1 MLVPRPCFY
10 VLALWLTGCVV
21 VNITF
26 PAAATEK
33 AADQIID
40 KIQGKPLPSTSPAKP
55 VDTPE
60 LPNKTSTPLLE
71 QHGNSFNLF
80 IPVAWANQANL
91 DISSPAIQTVVAR
104 QAERYK
110 KLEPFYNNGTIGLT
124 NDGLIALRD
133 PSQVPLKSRN
143 EVNSMI
149 TAENQ
154 DRLALYR
161 EIAIANKNPDWENDI
176 RLTFARRWIERAL
189 PGWWYQ
195 DSRKNWQRK

>member
-1 MLVPRPCFY
+1 MIVHRPCLY
-10 VLALWLTGCVV
+10 MLILWLTGCVV
-21 VNITF
+21 VNVYF
-26 PAAATEK
+26 PAAAAEK

-40 KIQGKPLPSTSPAKP
+40 QIQGTSSSSTQP
-55 VDTPE
+55 VDTQE
-60 LPNKTSTPLLE
+60 SPNPVPMPSLE

-80 IPVAWANQANL
+80 IPVALANQANV
-91 DISSPAIQTVVAR
+91 DISSPAIQNLIVK

-124 NDGLIALRD
+124 NDGLIVLRD
-133 PSQVPLKSRN
+133 PNKVPLKSRN

-161 EIAIANKNPDWENDI
+161 EIAIANQHPEWENDI
-176 RLTFARRWIERAL
+176 RLTFATRWIERAL

-195 DSRKNWQRK
+195 DNKKTWQRK

>member
-10 VLALWLTGCVV
+10 VLALWLTGCVT
-21 VNITF
+21 VNINF

-40 KIQGKPLPSTSPAKP
+40 QIQGTSSPLMSPAKP
-55 VDTPE
+55 VDTLKLPE
-60 LPNKTSTPLLE
+60 APTPSLK
-71 QHGNSFNLF
+71 QHGNLFNLF
-80 IPVAWANQANL
+80 IPLAWANQANL
-91 DISSPAIQTVVAR
+91 DISSPAIQTIVAK

-110 KLEPFYNNGTIGLT
+110 KLGSFYNNGAIGLT
-124 NDGLIALRD
+124 NDGLIMLHD
-133 PSQVPLKSRN
+133 PSQVPLRSRN

-161 EIAIANKNPDWENDI
+161 EIAIANKNPDWENNI
-176 RLTFARRWIERAL
+176 RSTFAKRWIDRAL

-195 DSRKNWQRK
+195 DDQENWKRK

>member
-1 MLVPRPCFY
+1 MLLHRPCFY
-10 VLALWLTGCVV
+10 VLALWLTGCVI
-21 VNITF
+21 VNVYF
-26 PAAATEK
+26 PAAAAEK

-40 KIQGKPLPSTSPAKP
+40 QIQGTPTSSTSPTQPGSSKP
-55 VDTPE
+55 TPM
-60 LPNKTSTPLLE
+60 PSLE

-80 IPVAWANQANL
+80 IPMAWANQANL
-91 DISSPAIQTVVAR
+91 DISSPAIQTIVAR
-104 QAERYK
+104 QTERYK

-124 NDGLIALRD
+124 NDGLIVLRD
-133 PSQVPLKSRN
+133 PSKVPLKSRN

-161 EIAIANKNPDWENDI
+161 EIAIANKHPEWEDDI
-176 RLTFARRWIERAL
+176 QVTFAARWIDRAL

-195 DSRKNWQRK
+195 DSKKNWQRK

>member
-1 MLVPRPCFY
+1 MLVPRSY
-10 VLALWLTGCVV
+10 LYMLALWLTGCVT
-21 VNITF
+21 VNINF

-40 KIQGKPLPSTSPAKP
+40 QIQGTSSASPAKP

-60 LPNKTSTPLLE
+60 LPDKTPTPSLE
-71 QHGNSFNLF
+71 QQGNLFNLF
-80 IPVAWANQANL
+80 IPLAWANQFNV
-91 DISSPAIQTVVAR
+91 DISTPAIQKIVAR

-110 KLEPFYNNGTIGLT
+110 KLEPFYKNGAIGLT
-124 NDGLIALRD
+124 NDGLIALHD

-149 TAENQ
+149 TDENQ
-154 DRLALYR
+154 DRPALYR
-161 EIAIANKNPDWENDI
+161 EIAIANKKPEWEKDI
-176 RLTFARRWIERAL
+176 RSIFAKRWIDRAL

-195 DSRKNWQRK
+195 DDQENWQRK